1 MRRAAIWAGR
11 ILAGFIVV
19 ALVTFLTLM
28 TTTGQRFALRIAEY
42 AIASADGGV
51 TFGTLEGSLLSEGRI
66 DRIGVQDRD
75 GTWLDVRNVEFSW
88 RPLALIHGR
97 LEILN
102 LTVGMVDIQRTP
114 LPASQH
120 STNSTSSDSSLVAL
134 TAQRLEI
141 KEIVLREATDVPA
154 RLHVSGRA
162 DLVDLERGLSA
173 QIKIRRLDVPGG
185 KLEAHLSYRPDK
197 RSLDLVAQ
205 ASEPGR
211 GLVATLLDI
220 PGAPPLSFVF
230 NGTGLLDAWRAQW
243 SMAATDQPFAA
254 GTVQIDR
261 DGERHH
267 LDARFEGYL
276 QAFVP
281 PALSSLL
288 AGKTTGTI
296 KGAWAGIKRF
306 DAESVLLASDA
317 LRVTA
322 AGGFEPDEGYA
333 FGRLDAR
340 VTRADGQNVQ
350 IALGPDAPLSFRDL
364 EVHLLL
370 PETKSERRVETS
382 LIAKDLAGD
391 WGSLERL
398 DVTGQGI
405 QQHPAG
411 ESELALGRIDVR
423 IVPQGLQPLTPGL
436 SDVIGPTPE
445 AQLTGSLSS
454 TEGKIDGLRIV
465 TSAGVVRGRGTFKR
479 GILSASAE
487 LEAQDLSKTSALAG
501 QPLGGQITV
510 QSEISFTPSTGSF
523 SVALDATGQDLA
535 AVNPSFAKA
544 LKGTTRL
551 SGKIDGATSGKLTI
565 NDVSL
570 TAAGLNGR
578 ASGAIDDTKVDV
590 NFEAQVAD
598 LSSLDNALKGQ
609 ARLIAQ
615 LKGPRNGFTTNISL
629 DGQGVTLHG
638 QPVTSPTAKFAGQGS
653 FAAHAG
659 TFTIGAQIAKRALSG
674 HSRLAFSADG
684 ATAVDDLR
692 ISFGAIQAQGNIL
705 TTASGVPI
713 GKLSVTAPSLSDLS
727 VIMGK
732 PVEGGLAAHLELSE
746 NSGTPAVVLRA
757 EADRVR
763 YEGMQLR
770 GFKAVG
776 SAQNYLAA
784 LQVNAELRLQDLT
797 TDGLNVS
804 DVRVDAHN
812 TENASVRVTG
822 AGTIN
827 GGTFRLVSGLTQRD
841 TAFDVAISEAE
852 LRKGARSLRLK
863 TPTQISIADGATK
876 LQKIA
881 ISAGD
886 GLIEIAGGT
895 GPDALALDVVLKA
908 VPANISDAFTEDL
921 RLEGVIDGRVAV
933 RGSSASPVAETKLS
947 WRNASAGPSR
957 AQHLPPV
964 NIDLTGRFAGQ
975 KASGVVTVRGPD
987 RLQVNV
993 DGSAITNDRGEVK
1006 AQITGDLPLALANG
1020 ILGARA
1026 TRVGGRATLAA
1037 EVGGTI
1043 AAPAIAGSLS
1053 LANVTVDDPG
1063 TGLKLTDTKGIVRFT
1078 QSKISIEKL
1087 EATSAK
1093 GGTLNA
1099 NGNVVIDGSAPVDI
1113 QLALG
1118 LSGFKF
1124 DDRQLMAGEVDG
1136 ALDIRGTPSALTAG
1150 GTIYIKRLDVTVPNQ
1165 LPRSV
1170 SELELK
1176 HVNAPTHIQKREK
1189 ARSGEG
1195 SEGEPMHVALDIRI
1209 EAANRIFVRGRGL
1222 DAQLGGDLRLQGTA
1236 ARPMAVGAFA
1246 MERGRL
1252 AILGRQLDFKR
1263 GNLDFNGSVEPQLDM
1278 EASGPAGDV
1287 TVIVSVT
1294 GAASKPTFNF
1304 SSIPELPE
1312 DEVVARFLFNKELAG
1327 LSPLQLAQLASEIDK
1342 IGGLS
1347 SGPSVL
1353 DQLKSSVGIDVLDV
1367 GTDQNGGA
1375 TVSAGSYVDEKT
1387 YIGVRGGTS
1396 MDSSRVVIDHDLTKS
1411 LNARGEVGADGNSKV
1426 GIGFEW
1432 DY

>member
-1 MRRAAIWAGR
+1 MRRAVIWLGR

-19 ALVTFLTLM
+19 ALVASLALM
-28 TTTGQRFALRIAEY
+28 TNLGQRFALRIAEY
-42 AIASADGGV
+42 TIASADGGI

-66 DRIGVQDRD
+66 DRVSVQDKD

-102 LTVGMVDIQRTP
+102 LSVGMVDVQRTP
-114 LPASQH
+114 SPTSQQ
-120 STNSTSSDSSLVAL
+120 STDSTSSETSLVAL

-141 KEIVLREATDVPA
+141 KEIVLREATGVPA

-173 QIKIRRLDVPGG
+173 QINVKRLDAPGG
-185 KLEAHLSYRPDK
+185 KLGAHLSYRPDK
-197 RSLDLVAQ
+197 GSLDLVAQ
-205 ASEPGR
+205 ASEPGQ

-220 PGAPPLSFVF
+220 PGAPPLSFSF
-230 NGTGLLDAWRAQW
+230 NGAGLLDAWHAQW

-276 QAFVP
+276 QTFVP
-281 PALSSLL
+281 PALSGLL
-288 AGKTTGTI
+288 AGKTTGAI
-296 KGAWAGIKRF
+296 EGAWTGFKRF
-306 DAESVLLASDA
+306 DAERVLLASDA
-317 LRVTA
+317 LHVTA
-322 AGGFEPDEGYA
+322 SGGFEPDAGYV

-340 VTRADGQNVQ
+340 VARADGQDVQ
-350 IALGPDAPLSFRDL
+350 IALGPDAPLTLRDL
-364 EVHLLL
+364 EAHLLL
-370 PETKSERRVETS
+370 PDTKAARRIETS
-382 LIAKDLAGD
+382 LIAKDMAGD
-391 WGSLERL
+391 WGTLERL
-398 DVTGQGI
+398 AVTGQGT
-405 QQHPAG
+405 QQIPAG
-411 ESELALGRIDVR
+411 GSELALERIDVH

-436 SDVIGPTPE
+436 SEVIGPNPE
-445 AQLTGSLSS
+445 VRLTGGISS
-454 TEGKIDGLRIV
+454 SEGQIDGLRIV

-479 GILSASAE
+479 GILSATAE
-487 LEAQDLSKTSALAG
+487 LEAQDLSKASELAG
-501 QPLGGQITV
+501 QPLGGQLAV
-510 QSEISFTPSTGSF
+510 QSEISFAPETDSF
-523 SVALDATGQDLA
+523 SVALDAAGLDLA
-535 AVNPSFAKA
+535 AVNPSFAKT

-565 NDVSL
+565 HDVSL
-570 TAAGLNGR
+570 NAAGLNGR
-578 ASGAIDDTKVDV
+578 VSGAIDDTKVDV
-590 NFEAQVAD
+590 NFEAAIAD
-598 LSSLDNALKGQ
+598 LSSLDSALKGQ
-609 ARLIAQ
+609 ARLVAQ
-615 LKGPRNGFTTNISL
+615 LKGPRNDFTSKITL
-629 DGQGVTLHG
+629 DGQRVTLHG
-638 QPVTSPTAKFAGQGS
+638 HPVTNPAATFAGQGS

-659 TFTIGAQIAKRALSG
+659 TFAIGAQIAKRVLSG
-674 HSRLAFSADG
+674 HSRLALSADG
-684 ATAVDDLR
+684 GAAIDDLR
-692 ISFGAIQAQGNIL
+692 ISFGAIQAQGSIL
-705 TTASGVPI
+705 TPTGGVPI
-713 GKLSVTAPSLSDLS
+713 GKLSVNAPSLADLS
-727 VIMGK
+727 VIIGK
-732 PVEGGLAAHLELSE
+732 PVEGGLTAHLELSE
-746 NSGTPAVVLRA
+746 NSGIPSIALRA
-757 EADRVR
+757 QADHVR
-763 YEGMQLR
+763 YEDMRLR

-822 AGTIN
+822 AGNVN
-827 GGTFRLVSGLTQRD
+827 GGTFRLVTGLTQRD

-852 LRKGARSLRLK
+852 LKKGARVLRLK
-863 TPTQISIADGATK
+863 APTKISIADGVTK

-881 ISAGD
+881 ISAGS
-886 GLIEIAGGT
+886 GLIEVAGST
-895 GPDALALDVVLKA
+895 GPDTLAIDVVLKA

-921 RLEGVIDGRVAV
+921 GLEGVIDGNVTV
-933 RGSSASPVAETKLS
+933 RGSPVSPVADTKLA
-947 WRNASAGPSR
+947 WRTASAGASR
-957 AQHLPPV
+957 AQHLPAV
-964 NIDLTGRFAGQ
+964 NIDLAGRFADE
-975 KASGVVTVRGPD
+975 KASGLVTVRGPD

-993 DGSAITNDRGEVK
+993 DGSAMTNDRGVVN

-1026 TRVGGRATLAA
+1026 TRVGGRAALAA

-1053 LANVTVDDPG
+1053 LANVTVDDPV
-1063 TGLKLTDTKGIVRFT
+1063 TGLKLTDTKGIIRFT
-1078 QSKISIEKL
+1078 QSKILIEKL
-1087 EATSAK
+1087 EATSTK

-1099 NGNVVIDGSAPVDI
+1099 NGNVLIDGDAPVDI

-1136 ALDIRGTPSALTAG
+1136 ALDIRGTPSALTAA

-1170 SELELK
+1170 SDLELK
-1176 HVNAPTHIQKREK
+1176 HVNAPTHIQKRDR

-1195 SEGEPMHVALDIRI
+1195 NESESMHVALDIRI

-1236 ARPMAVGAFA
+1236 ARPVAVGAFA

-1294 GAASKPTFNF
+1294 GAASKPTFKF
-1304 SSIPELPE
+1304 SSVPELPE

-1367 GTDQNGGA
+1367 GTDESGGA

-1396 MDSSRVVIDHDLTKS
+1396 MDASRVVIDHDLTKS
-1411 LNARGEVGADGNSKV
+1411 LKARGEVGADGNSKV